1 MNESISNRDHDFI
14 CCCRRHTAALTARGI
29 IPDMSAVVEAV
40 LAAEAPSYY
49 IEYDYARRQLR
60 HIDRYGRPEVEGD
73 AEARRWLDI
82 HADYTALRD
91 ARPSADPDDLI
102 MELCSGEAGHP
113 RFYITPR
120 RARWL
125 LRRENRRLHAATPAG
140 I

>member
-1 MNESISNRDHDFI
+1 MTESISNRDHDFI
-14 CCCRRHTAALTARGI
+14 CCCRRHVAALTARGF
-29 IPDMSAVVEAV
+29 IPDMSAVVAAV

-60 HIDRYGRPEVEGD
+60 HIDRYGRPEVGSE
-73 AEARRWLDI
+73 AEAQRWLDI
-82 HADYTALRD
+82 HAEYRTILAG
-91 ARPSADPDDLI
+91 RPDADPDDII

-125 LRRENRRLHAATPAG
+125 LRRENSRLRRLETAAV
-140 I
+140 